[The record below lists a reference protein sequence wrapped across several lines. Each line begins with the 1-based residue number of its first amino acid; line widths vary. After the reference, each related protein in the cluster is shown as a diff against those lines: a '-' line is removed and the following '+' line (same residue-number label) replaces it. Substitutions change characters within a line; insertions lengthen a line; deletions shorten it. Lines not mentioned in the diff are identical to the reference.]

1 MRKNVYNI
9 VAPLILVFVVLVL
22 MMPRTAKFNYDYRKG
37 RPWKYETLFAQF
49 DFPIYK
55 TDEQLRQERSSF
67 DETVIPYYRF
77 SEEITNKN
85 LKAISGLDL
94 ENLRNAVI
102 SAMRSI
108 YQKGVIQDET
118 TRKFDGSL
126 SNEVIFIQ
134 KNKRAEK
141 VPLSEVYKV
150 SDARAKLLADIS
162 PLTRRNVDSLFRK
175 AGVYDY
181 LVPNVLFD
189 EQTTTIVHSE
199 SDKSVSPTSGY
210 VSAGQLIVSS
220 GEIVTSDIAQILD
233 SYKREYVMNMGAEG
247 PAILYWIGN
256 ILIAL
261 GFVVILFL
269 AIYYAN
275 RRIFLDSRYPYLLT
289 VFSLAALTGLLI
301 VRTNENL
308 LFYIPFTLFALYL
321 QAFMRKRVI
330 APVYIISLMPLLVFA
345 HNGAVL
351 FVMYIVAGMIAIYVF
366 DYFQKGWRQ
375 FVTAFIT
382 FGVLALLYLGFRAAD
397 LIEGNVWLT
406 LLSLFIGSM
415 LTVAGYPLVF
425 LFEKLFN
432 LVSNSRLIELCD
444 TSNPLVR
451 ELEKK
456 APGTFQHSLQ
466 VMNMVEA
473 VARAVDDNPNQL
485 RAGALYH
492 DLGKMNNPLCFVEN
506 ESVALKTETFHKYH
520 EDLTP
525 LQSAQDIIRHV
536 TDGVEIAKKH
546 HLPSIIVD
554 FIKTHHGTTKVTYF
568 YNKFLQQGGS
578 EENVSDFTYPGPPPS
593 TKSQILL
600 MLCDSVEAASR
611 TLTDYSLESCS
622 RFIDRIVAGKMEEG
636 QFDNAD
642 ITVRE
647 LSIVKD
653 TLVNYL
659 AQTHHERI
667 VYPNRKNKKNKSILS
682 L

>member
-1 MRKNVYNI
+1 
-9 VAPLILVFVVLVL
+9 
-22 MMPRTAKFNYDYRKG
+22 
-37 RPWKYETLFAQF
+37 
-49 DFPIYK
+49 
-55 TDEQLRQERSSF
+55 
-67 DETVIPYYRF
+67 
-77 SEEITNKN
+77 
-85 LKAISGLDL
+85 
-94 ENLRNAVI
+94 
-102 SAMRSI
+102 
-108 YQKGVIQDET
+108 
-118 TRKFDGSL
+118 
-126 SNEVIFIQ
+126 
-134 KNKRAEK
+134 
-141 VPLSEVYKV
+141 
-150 SDARAKLLADIS
+150 
-162 PLTRRNVDSLFRK
+162 
-175 AGVYDY
+175 
-181 LVPNVLFD
+181 
-189 EQTTTIVHSE
+189 
-199 SDKSVSPTSGY
+199 
-210 VSAGQLIVSS
+210 
-220 GEIVTSDIAQILD
+220 
-233 SYKREYVMNMGAEG
+233 
-247 PAILYWIGN
+247 
-256 ILIAL
+256 
-261 GFVVILFL
+261 
-269 AIYYAN
+269 
-275 RRIFLDSRYPYLLT
+275 
-289 VFSLAALTGLLI
+289 
-301 VRTNENL
+301 
-308 LFYIPFTLFALYL
+308 
-321 QAFMRKRVI
+321 
-330 APVYIISLMPLLVFA
+330 
-345 HNGAVL
+345 
-351 FVMYIVAGMIAIYVF
+351 
-366 DYFQKGWRQ
+366 
-375 FVTAFIT
+375 
-382 FGVLALLYLGFRAAD
+382 
-397 LIEGNVWLT
+397 
-406 LLSLFIGSM
+406 
-415 LTVAGYPLVF
+415 
-425 LFEKLFN
+425 
-432 LVSNSRLIELCD
+432 
-444 TSNPLVR
+444 
-451 ELEKK
+451 
-456 APGTFQHSLQ
+456 
-466 VMNMVEA
+466 MNMVEA